1 MTEREAIERM
11 GSMKFSSI
19 CYIHCDNE
27 GDEIAFEKA
36 LKLACEM
43 EAKLDI
49 IAVTEDVP
57 ATLLE
62 RLVTL
67 GTEPEDLTGEQ
78 ALLGRLSQL
87 SSVAA
92 GQGVEVTFEVLK
104 GSPFSQIVERVA
116 TRGHDL
122 VIKPTEPVNFMR
134 QVFFGHLDRQLIRRC
149 GCPVWIEN
157 PAKWS
162 ERGRIL
168 AAVDP
173 SPYAEDREALPE
185 RESLNVAILE
195 TAVRIAEVF
204 AAELHIVHVWSH
216 PLESKLRGH
225 VELSDDAIDAY
236 GESIKHDHQR
246 AFTELVAPY
255 MDQITGVRILK
266 GHAGEQIARLA
277 TEEEI
282 DVIVMGTVC
291 RTGIAGML
299 IGNTAETVLDQVT
312 CSVVA
317 LKPSSQGN

>member
-1 MTEREAIERM
+1 MV
-11 GSMKFSSI
+11 FSSI
-19 CYIHCDNE
+19 CYIHCGNE
-27 GDEIAFEKA
+27 GDDIAFEKA
-36 LKLACEM
+36 LKLASQTG
-43 EAKLDI
+43 AKLDI
-49 IAVTEDVP
+49 IAVVEEVP

-67 GTEPEDLTGEQ
+67 GTEPGDLCGEQ

-87 SSVAA
+87 AAVASA
-92 GQGVEVTFEVLK
+92 EGVNASFEVLQ

-116 TRGHDL
+116 TRGHGL
-122 VIKPTEPVNFMR
+122 VIKPTEPANFLR

-162 ERGRIL
+162 QRGRIL

-185 RESLNVAILE
+185 REALNVAILE
-195 TAVRIAEVF
+195 AAVRISEVF
-204 AAELHIVHVWSH
+204 DAELHVVHVWNH

-225 VELSDDAIDAY
+225 VELSEAAIDAY

-246 AFTELVAPY
+246 AFTDLVAPF
-255 MDQITGVRILK
+255 MERVTCMRMLK
-266 GHAGEQIARLA
+266 GHAGEQIALLA
-277 TEEEI
+277 KEEKI

-299 IGNTAETVLDQVT
+299 IGNTAETVLDQVA

-317 LKPSSQGN
+317 LKPTVHDE